1 MDKKKKLTQILKLR
15 EGMSSR
21 AYKQWGRRHLP
32 RGYVMRPVAA
42 TAAQKASRMK
52 ALRSYKR
59 NMTRKRAL
67 AIANSRTAGFL
78 GLEKKFYDTNLA
90 SGAIPAP
97 TDCTGGEFDPSAT
110 SMIST
115 PAQGDNEQQRDGK
128 KIVIKGVQIKGVI
141 NRVKTLAG
149 PIEANH
155 VFVALVLDTQTN
167 GAQMNSEDCFKNTNA
182 TALTAVTPVR
192 NLLFSNRFKV
202 LKTWEFDM
210 QYRAWDADIAG
221 AETRVFEYFQD
232 MNLPVNFNAG
242 TTASVANVIDNS
254 LHIIAFSTVTGN
266 TISYNARIRF
276 MG

>member
-1 MDKKKKLTQILKLR
+1 
-15 EGMSSR
+15 MSSR
-21 AYKQWGRRHLP
+21 AFKQWGRRYLP
-32 RGYVMRPVAA
+32 RAYVTRPVPA

-52 ALRSYKR
+52 ALRTYKR

-78 GLEKKFYDTNLA
+78 GLEKKFYDTALA

-97 TDCTGGEFDPSAT
+97 IDCTSGEFDPSVT

-115 PAQGDNEQQRDGK
+115 PAQGDSEQNRDGK
-128 KIVIKGVQIKGVI
+128 KIVIKAVHIKGVV

-149 PIEANH
+149 PIEANR

-182 TALTAVTPVR
+182 TALTATHPVR
-192 NLLFSNRFKV
+192 NLLFANRFKV
-202 LKTWEFDM
+202 LRSWEFDM

-221 AETRVFEYFQD
+221 AETRPFEFFEN

-254 LHIIAFSTVTGN
+254 LHIIAFATLTGN